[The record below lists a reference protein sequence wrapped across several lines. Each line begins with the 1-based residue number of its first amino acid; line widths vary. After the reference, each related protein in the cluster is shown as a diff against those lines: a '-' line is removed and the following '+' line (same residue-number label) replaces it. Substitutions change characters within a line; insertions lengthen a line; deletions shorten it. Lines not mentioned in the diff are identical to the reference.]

1 VFDLRT
7 RAAACALLAAGVL
20 LLPAA
25 AAAAPN
31 LIANPGFETA
41 GSSATMFSDTLP
53 DLNAWQVTAGNLT
66 LAAGALTSQGS
77 GSSTDIAVVRNS
89 QDYQDGVFTVSTTP
103 LTVAPQE
110 AGGVLVR
117 YSDTANF
124 YLCGITKGS
133 VVVQRRLA
141 GTDSVIASTA
151 YTSAVNSTYTLTATA
166 AASQISC
173 KVTGPGGTATATAT
187 DSSFGSGM
195 IGVAAINSNPSQQRQ
210 MRFSLPSMA
219 AVAPQSWS
227 GIGLLLGRA
236 GMIADR
242 IAPANS
248 GSAYLQL
255 FGGAGSFSG
264 YSQQTSI
271 AVLGGSRYTLSAA
284 IRSDAVSGSA
294 KVLAIEP
301 DGTTTTLA
309 SVSGTTG
316 WTVYSTSF
324 TTQPAT
330 AALTV
335 RLRLDGSG
343 RASFDDLGLSV
354 TPSVALS
361 LSTGSVDFGG
371 VDPISSPFVLSP
383 ALSAT
388 VTANSN
394 WSLSFQ
400 GGGDF
405 ADGTGKTYPLARLGW
420 RLTGSGSAYT
430 AASTAAQAITSGAA
444 NSPAGTA
451 TPIDFQLQVTY
462 ADPVSSQPFQTTL
475 TYIAATP

>member
-1 VFDLRT
+1 M
-7 RAAACALLAAGVL
+7 L
-20 LLPAA
+20 LLPSA

-31 LIANPGFETA
+31 LIGNPGFETA
-41 GSSATMFSDTLP
+41 GTSTTMYSDTLP
-53 DLNAWQVTAGNLT
+53 DMAAWQITAGNLT

-77 GSSTDIAVVRNS
+77 ASSTDIAVVRNS
-89 QDYQDGVFTVSTTP
+89 QDYQDGVLTLTATP
-103 LTVAPQE
+103 LAVAAQE
-110 AGGVLVR
+110 TGGAVVR
-117 YSDTANF
+117 YRDSSNF
-124 YLCGITKGS
+124 YLCGLTKNAL
-133 VVVQRRLA
+133 VVKRRLA
-141 GTDSVIASTA
+141 GTDSVIATA
-151 YTSAVNSTYTLTATA
+151 SYTPAVNSAYALTVTA
-166 AASQISC
+166 SGTTISC
-173 KVTGPGGTATATAT
+173 KAVGPGGVTATATAT
-187 DSSFGSGM
+187 DSSFATGM
-195 IGVAAINSNPSQQRQ
+195 IGVAAINTSSPQRQ
-210 MRFSLPSMA
+210 MRFTQPVTMTA
-219 AVAPQSWS
+219 AAPQSWS
-227 GIGLLLGRA
+227 GVAVLSGRP
-236 GMIADR
+236 GMVADR

-255 FGGAGSFSG
+255 FGGAGTFSG

-271 AVLGGSRYTLSAA
+271 AVLGGSSYTLSAA
-284 IRSDAVSGSA
+284 IRTDSVSGGA

-309 SVSGTTG
+309 SVTGTTG
-316 WTVYSTSF
+316 WTVYSTNF

-330 AALTV
+330 TTLTV

-361 LSTGSVDFGG
+361 LSAGSVDFGG

-388 VTANSN
+388 VTANTN

-405 ADGTGKTYPLARLGW
+405 ADGTGKSYPLARLGW
-420 RLTGSGSAYT
+420 RLTGSGSGYT
-430 AASTAAQAITSGAA
+430 AVSTTTQAISSGVA

-475 TYIAATP
+475 TYIATTP